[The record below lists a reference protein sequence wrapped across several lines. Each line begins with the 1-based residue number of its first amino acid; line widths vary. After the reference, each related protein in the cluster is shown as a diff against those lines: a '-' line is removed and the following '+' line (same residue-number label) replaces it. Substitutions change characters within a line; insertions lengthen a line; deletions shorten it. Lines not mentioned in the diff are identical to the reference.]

1 MYAALSVTMYLL
13 WLTLV
18 KGMFL
23 EGSSGTMNT
32 RWRQRE
38 TTIHIERDR
47 MLDRQKDRQIWHT
60 DCLNSPLKATST
72 AHDSQTSQELE
83 HVREGVVPVATHHS
97 HVHPTAVRCGPKCII
112 NLGPVS
118 GGVWCERVWHSGLE
132 ECGTPGTVVVRGV
145 ACRVW
150 WAEGIWYAG

>member
-38 TTIHIERDR
+38 TTNEHSLEAKGDTIHTERDR
-47 MLDRQKDRQIWHT
+47 MLDRQTDRQIWHT

-72 AHDSQTSQELE
+72 THVSQTSQELE
-83 HVREGVVPVATHHS
+83 HIREGVVPVAAHHS
-97 HVHPTAVRCGPKCII
+97 HVHPTAVRGGPKCII

-118 GGVWCERVWHSGLE
+118 GGV
-132 ECGTPGTVVVRGV
+132 
-145 ACRVW
+145 
-150 WAEGIWYAG
+150 